1 MRAGSTGST
10 SSSSTGSW
18 TALVDDLPGRVA
30 VVTGAASGLGRAM
43 AERFAAEGMRVVV
56 SDIDATGLDD
66 VARTLTDAGHEVH
79 AVVADVSEGDAVE
92 RLADESFD
100 RFGAVHLLCNN
111 AGVVKSARAW
121 ALTVDDWQWVLGVD
135 LWSVIHGIR
144 ALVPRMLAQGG
155 PAHVVNTASMTGLLP
170 MPRLAAYSTAKS
182 GVVALSESLQHDF
195 DAEGADIGVSV
206 FCPGFIATRITDSAR
221 NRPASLTDTATSTG
235 PRTVSGVQPTMSA
248 DDAAAQVLDAVRT
261 RRFWIL
267 THPAYRTVIQ
277 ERAAGIGTDARPF
290 PPPVW

>member
-1 MRAGSTGST
+1 M
-10 SSSSTGSW
+10 
-18 TALVDDLPGRVA
+18 DDLPGRVA

-56 SDIDATGLDD
+56 SDIDPTGLDE
-66 VARTLTDAGHEVH
+66 VARSLTDAGSEVH
-79 AVVADVSEGDAVE
+79 AVVADVSEGGDVE
-92 RLADESFD
+92 RLADESFA

-121 ALTVDDWQWVLGVD
+121 ALTVDDWRWVLGVD

-144 ALVPRMLAQGG
+144 AFVPRMLAQGG
-155 PAHVVNTASMTGLLP
+155 AGHVVNTASMTGLLP

-182 GVVALSESLQHDF
+182 GVVALSESLQLDF

-206 FCPGFIATRITDSAR
+206 FCPGFVATRITDSAR
-221 NRPASLTDTATSTG
+221 NRPAALGETAGASG
-235 PRTVSGVQPTMSA
+235 PRTVSGVQATLTA
-248 DDAAAQVLDAVRT
+248 EEAAGQVLDAVRA

-267 THPAYRTVIQ
+267 THADYRPVIR
-277 ERAAGIGTDARPF
+277 ERAAGIGTDARPTL
-290 PPPVW
+290 PPVW

>member
-1 MRAGSTGST
+1 
-10 SSSSTGSW
+10 
-18 TALVDDLPGRVA
+18 VDDLTGRVA

-56 SDIDATGLDD
+56 SDIDRTGLDD
-66 VARTLTDAGHEVH
+66 VAGSLTGAGHEVH
-79 AVVADVSEGDAVE
+79 AVAADVADHGDVE

-121 ALTVDDWQWVLGVD
+121 ALTLDDWRWVLGVD

-144 ALVPRMLAQGG
+144 AFVPRMLAQGG
-155 PAHVVNTASMTGLLP
+155 AGHVVNTASMTGLLP

-182 GVVALSESLQHDF
+182 GVVALSESLKLDF

-206 FCPGFIATRITDSAR
+206 FCPGFVATRITDSAR
-221 NRPASLTDTATSTG
+221 NRPALLGETAQSSG
-235 PRTVSGVQPTMSA
+235 PRTVSGVQATLTA
-248 DDAAAQVLDAVRT
+248 EDAAGQVLDAVRT

-267 THPAYRTVIQ
+267 THADYRPVIQ
-277 ERAAGIGTDARPF
+277 ERAAGIGTDARPTK
-290 PPPVW
+290 PPVW

>member
-1 MRAGSTGST
+1 
-10 SSSSTGSW
+10 
-18 TALVDDLPGRVA
+18 VDDLRGRVA

-43 AERFAAEGMRVVV
+43 AERFAAEGMRIVV
-56 SDIDATGLDD
+56 SDIDAAGLDD
-66 VARTLTDAGHEVH
+66 VARSLTGAGAEVH
-79 AVVADVSEGDAVE
+79 AVVADVADHGDVD
-92 RLADESFD
+92 RLADESFA

-121 ALTVDDWQWVLGVD
+121 ALTLDDWRWVLGVD

-144 ALVPRMLAQGG
+144 AFVPRMLAQGG
-155 PAHVVNTASMTGLLP
+155 PGHVVNTASMTGLLP

-206 FCPGFIATRITDSAR
+206 FCPGFVATRITDSAR
-221 NRPASLTDTATSTG
+221 NRPASLGETAEASG
-235 PRTVSGVQPTMSA
+235 PRTVSGVQPTLTA
-248 DDAAAQVLDAVRT
+248 DEAAGQVLDAVRT

-267 THPAYRTVIQ
+267 THPRYRPVIQ
-277 ERAAGIGTDARPF
+277 ERAAGIGTDARPTR
-290 PPPVW
+290 PPVW